1 MLQWGCSRNSYVVN
15 MRFATEILV
24 ESMSEQHFEVIE
36 HTADWAIRVT
46 GKDLSQ
52 LFCHA
57 AEGMSSLMVGDLAI
71 LPLNVTRTL
80 ELKAYD
86 AESLLVEWLSE
97 LAYWA
102 EMDQMVFRQF
112 DLIEVTPTELRGMVK
127 GGRAPIL
134 HKHIKAVTYH
144 NLAIARNDAG
154 LETTIVFDV

>member
-1 MLQWGCSRNSYVVN
+1 MQ
-15 MRFATEILV
+15 FATMILV

-46 GKDLSQ
+46 GTDLSQ
-52 LFCHA
+52 LFRHA
-57 AEGMSSLMVGDLAI
+57 AEGMSILMAGDLEA
-71 LPLNVTRTL
+71 LPLDVVRTL

-102 EMDQMVFRQF
+102 EMEQMVFRQF
-112 DLIEVTPTELRGMVK
+112 DLIEVTPLELRGTVR

-144 NLAIARNDAG
+144 NLAIIGNEEG

>member
-1 MLQWGCSRNSYVVN
+1 

-24 ESMSEQHFEVIE
+24 ESMSEKHFDVIE
-36 HTADWAIRVT
+36 HTADWAIRVK
-46 GKDLSQ
+46 GSDLAQ

-57 AEGMSSLMVGDLAI
+57 AEGMSSLMAGDLET
-71 LPLNVTRTL
+71 LPLDVVRTL
-80 ELKAYD
+80 GLKAYD

-102 EMDQMVFRQF
+102 EMEQMVFRQF
-112 DLIEVTPTELRGMVK
+112 DLIEVTATELRGTVK

-144 NLAIARNDAG
+144 NLAIIRNEEG
-154 LETTIVFDV
+154 FETTVVFDV

>member
-1 MLQWGCSRNSYVVN
+1 
-15 MRFATEILV
+15 MRFATETLV
-24 ESMSEQHFEVIE
+24 ESMSEKHFEVIE
-36 HTADWAIRVT
+36 HMADWAIRVT
-46 GKDLSQ
+46 GKDLLQ
-52 LFCHA
+52 LFCRA
-57 AEGMSSLMVGDLAI
+57 AEGMSSLMAGDLET
-71 LPLNVTRTL
+71 LPLTVVRTL

-102 EMDQMVFRQF
+102 EMEQMVFRQF
-112 DLIEVTPTELRGMVK
+112 DLIEVTPTELRGMVT

-144 NLAIARNDAG
+144 NLAIIGNDEG